1 MLNWVVKKSWTTSV
15 GDVPSE
21 SGEILDT
28 VTLAANQTKGQ
39 HRCRLF
45 ISKLLRKQLALSL
58 ADKLQNSAQKVND
71 LRHKQLLIFLRI
83 FAGRHLFLLQAA
95 IQIAE
100 RLSLTWQSRA
110 LVRE

>member
-1 MLNWVVKKSWTTSV
+1 MPN
-15 GDVPSE
+15 E

-39 HRCRLF
+39 HRCRLS
-45 ISKLLRKQLALSL
+45 ISKLLRKQLGLYL
-58 ADKLQNSAQKVND
+58 ADELQNSAITQSPLFSAQKVNN
-71 LRHKQLLIFLRI
+71 LFHKQLLIFLRI
-83 FAGRHLFLLQAA
+83 FARRHLFLLQAA